1 MEQPC
6 YKCGQAVE
14 EGTAFCPHCSA
25 PQIRVVIAEPPAG
38 VSLSHDGVTTSEG
51 SAPLPVAQT
60 AVALPFRGA
69 HILKPCALA
78 AFVASILVTL
88 GLNIFVAMLG
98 VGFLAIVF
106 YRQRLPGL
114 GIKTALGAG
123 IGALGGALWFAM
135 SSIVGT
141 VIVILMHKGPELRTQ
156 LIARIEQAASQTSD
170 PQAHAVF
177 DQLKGSGGIE
187 LMIVLGL
194 VFAFLAS
201 IILGALGGTLGA
213 TLLGRR
219 DKT

>member
-1 MEQPC
+1 
-6 YKCGQAVE
+6 
-14 EGTAFCPHCSA
+14 
-25 PQIRVVIAEPPAG
+25 
-38 VSLSHDGVTTSEG
+38 
-51 SAPLPVAQT
+51 
-60 AVALPFRGA
+60 
-69 HILKPCALA
+69 
-78 AFVASILVTL
+78 
-88 GLNIFVAMLG
+88 
-98 VGFLAIVF
+98 
-106 YRQRLPGL
+106 
-114 GIKTALGAG
+114 
-123 IGALGGALWFAM
+123 M